1 MPLELHII
9 RAHEF
14 IQLGPHG
21 HFDLAASKVALTQ
34 LARAC
39 RKRSID
45 QALVDLRALHPG
57 RTPVFS
63 RTDLAELVSTFREVG
78 FSHRQRL
85 AILYHSDPHHRA
97 RLFAFLST
105 MHGWH
110 VKAFGDFEEAFLWLS
125 SGATPA
131 VKRARS
137 SGEKLIPVRTAGTG
151 ASATVAIPSPRK
163 SPAGLRK
170 LPPRPARSAKS
181 PAPPVP
187 TRAR

>member
-21 HFDLAASKVALTQ
+21 RFDLAASKATLAQ

-39 RKRSID
+39 RKRNID

-57 RTPVFS
+57 RKPVFS
-63 RTDLAELVSTFREVG
+63 RNDLIELVGTFSEAG
-78 FSHRQRL
+78 FTHRQRL
-85 AILYHSDPHHRA
+85 AILYQSDPHHRA

-110 VKAFGDFEEAFLWLS
+110 VQAFGDFEEAFLWLAS
-125 SGATPA
+125 SPVPEA
-131 VKRARS
+131 KRARS
-137 SGEKLIPVRTAGTG
+137 PGEKLLPVRTTHHGAGTSVPVST
-151 ASATVAIPSPRK
+151 ARK

-181 PAPPVP
+181 SAPSVSA
-187 TRAR
+187 RAR